1 MGGEEWASTQ
11 HLLYPFFFLCISQS
25 KEPREA
31 FCSALEFPSGNNSIL
46 GSIQVTLL
54 SSPLLFFSLA
64 HADPQNLSLALAF
77 PHTLSVAAAATI
89 ASPVLPPASRYV
101 ATDLA
106 TDIVINVGEVQFY
119 LHKFPLLSRSACLQ
133 KLVADTNEENNNE
146 ICIHEI
152 PGGPAAFEIC
162 AKFCYDTT
170 LLSTR
175 CNHFEYMMIPSH
187 HYKKLQFG
195 DHFWRRGHFFVV
207 KAIFFPTQGSISLV
221 KVSV

>member
-89 ASPVLPPASRYV
+89 ASPVLPPASR
-101 ATDLA
+101 
-106 TDIVINVGEVQFY
+106 
-119 LHKFPLLSRSACLQ
+119 SACLQ

-162 AKFCYDTT
+162 AKFCYAYALRRLPGFHKGTIQGGDAIKNRSVVETIVW
-170 LLSTR
+170 LLPDEKSSVPCSFLLR
-175 CNHFEYMMIPSH
+175 L
-187 HYKKLQFG
+187 LQAAITFG
-195 DHFWRRGHFFVV
+195 
-207 KAIFFPTQGSISLV
+207 
-221 KVSV
+221 